1 MTKVLIIEDK
11 KESRDLLARIVR
23 EIDSDAMVYAVEDED
38 KAYSIT
44 MKKSIDVFLVDII
57 LHPERTGDQS
67 GAVFAQNIRNIER
80 YFFTPIIFITTLYDT
95 KMCMFSAV
103 QCFGFVE
110 KPFDIEKTKKMI
122 AKAMRYHTN
131 ELEEKSYIFHTEG
144 LLGSVLVNDILFIE
158 SRNHKLHM
166 RTKKD
171 DVIIP
176 YKSCKQILEELDSDD
191 FVKCNRSTIVNMRY
205 IERIDSPG
213 RYIYLKGSDDILEI
227 GPVMKKYFL
236 DRFFHR
242 D

>member
-11 KESRDLLARIVR
+11 KESRDLLVR
-23 EIDSDAMVYAVEDED
+23 MVQEIDDNAVVYAVENED
-38 KAYSIT
+38 KAYPIA
-44 MKKSIDVFLVDII
+44 MKKSVDVFLVDII

-67 GAVFAQNIRNIER
+67 GAVFAQNMRNIER

-95 KMCMFSAV
+95 KMCMFSTV

-131 ELEEKSYIFHTEG
+131 ETEERSYFFHTEG
-144 LLGSVLVNDILFIE
+144 LLGSVLVNDIIFIE
-158 SRNHKLHM
+158 SRNHKLYM
-166 RTKKD
+166 RTTKEE
-171 DVIIP
+171 VIIP
-176 YKSCKQILEELDSDD
+176 YKSCNKMLEELDSDD
-191 FVKCNRSTIVNMRY
+191 FEKCSRSTIVNMRY

-213 RYIYLKGSDDILEI
+213 RYIYLKGIKEALEI
-227 GPVMKKYFL
+227 GPVMKKHFL
-236 DRFFHR
+236 ERFFGR